1 MDELNKI
8 VEFGGRR
15 IEAIKVLFALAFNLN
30 LFALEEK
37 TIIYTPINT
46 ANSII
51 SSNKFPF
58 YYVEI
63 GFKKYFLIIDKSM
76 NIAIYDCDD
85 DRSTPQMGSIRPPN
99 NQIKI
104 ALFLCNH
111 GFVPQLLQ
119 DQMQVG

>member
-1 MDELNKI
+1 MEELNKI
-8 VEFGGRR
+8 VVFNGHR

-30 LFALEEK
+30 LNALEEK
-37 TIIYTPINT
+37 TINFVAANT
-46 ANSII
+46 ASSIT
-51 SSNKFPF
+51 SNKFPF
-58 YYVEI
+58 YNVEI

-85 DRSTPQMGSIRPPN
+85 DRATPQMGSIRPPN